1 MSCRR
6 ARSAG
11 TVVGVSEPTP
21 EPSLSTIL
29 DAINALAAKVDSID
43 TRLGAVETGQQSL
56 AAKVDAIAAEQ
67 QIISGKLDQLAQ
79 DVMAVKV
86 DTGFIDRHIGDF
98 QGWAR
103 SHETN
108 PDAHRRAA

>member
-1 MSCRR
+1 M
-6 ARSAG
+6 
-11 TVVGVSEPTP
+11 
-21 EPSLSTIL
+21 IL
-29 DAINALAAKVDSID
+29 DAINALAL
-43 TRLGAVETGQQSL
+43 RLGAVETGQQSL
-56 AAKVDAIAAEQ
+56 AAKVDGIEAKVDAVAAEQ